1 MSDVTHSHL
10 GSLGLSARAARLY
23 SRLLGTGPLTPAQL
37 ADRLDEPEETLAAAL
52 SELAAVA
59 LIAPLGHEGDP
70 VVPLDPAA
78 GLQLLASRRK
88 ADLNAGTT
96 AVAAAYEAYRRAH
109 SLTPGAP
116 TVEVLEQA
124 SLQRKVVELERSA
137 VSQVRSFDT
146 APYGAATI
154 ANPVEIANLGR
165 GVSYRVLYAQSSVET
180 PDYFQGNIVPCTA
193 AGEEARMAPSVPA
206 KMMLVDDRFALVSLS
221 SVHADT
227 HHGALLVHPCSLLP
241 ALSALFESAWQ
252 SARPLA
258 AREGENTTVLRPL
271 ERRLLALLAAGV
283 ADEAAARNLGISKR
297 TLARAVERLMSLA
310 GVSSRFQL
318 GVHAKSEGWL

>member
-1 MSDVTHSHL
+1 MPDVTSSPL
-10 GSLGLSARAARLY
+10 GALGLSAPAARVY
-23 SRLLGTGPLTPAQL
+23 SRLLGAGPLTPGQL
-37 ADRLDEPEETLAAAL
+37 AESVDEPEGALAAAL
-52 SELAAVA
+52 SELASFA
-59 LIAPLGHEGDP
+59 LLAPLGQDGDL
-70 VVPLDPAA
+70 VVPLDPTA
-78 GLQLLASRRK
+78 GLHLLASQRE
-88 ADLNAGTT
+88 ADLNAGMTT
-96 AVAAAYEAYRRAH
+96 VIAAYESYRRAH

-116 TVEVLEQA
+116 TVEVIDQA
-124 SLQRKVVELERSA
+124 SLQRKVVELERS
-137 VSQVRSFDT
+137 VVGQVRSFDT
-146 APYGAATI
+146 APYGAPI

-193 AGEEARMAPSVPA
+193 AGEEARVAPSVPA

-241 ALSALFESAWQ
+241 ALSALFEFAWR

-258 AREGENTTVLRPL
+258 ARVGEGSTVLRPM
-271 ERRLLALLAAGV
+271 ERRLLALMAAGV

-318 GVHAKSEGWL
+318 GVHAKAEGWL

>member
-1 MSDVTHSHL
+1 MSDVTNSHL
-10 GSLGLSARAARLY
+10 GVLGLSAPAARVY
-23 SRLLGTGPLTPAQL
+23 SRLLGAGPLTPAQL
-37 ADRLDEPEETLAAAL
+37 SAHVDEPEGVLAAAL
-52 SELAAVA
+52 AELASFA
-59 LIAPLGHEGDP
+59 LLAPLGQEGDL
-70 VVPLDPAA
+70 VVPMDPTA
-78 GLQLLASRRK
+78 GLHLLASQRE
-88 ADLNAGTT
+88 ADLNAGMT
-96 AVAAAYEAYRRAH
+96 AVLAAYESYRRAH

-116 TVEVLEQA
+116 TVEVIDQP
-124 SLQRKVVELERSA
+124 SLQRKVVELERS
-137 VSQVRSFDT
+137 VVTQVRSFDT
-146 APYGAATI
+146 APYGAPTI

-221 SVHADT
+221 SIHADT

-241 ALSALFESAWQ
+241 ALSALFEFAWQ
-252 SARPLA
+252 SARPLD
-258 AREGENTTVLRPL
+258 AREGESSTVLRPM

-318 GVHAKSEGWL
+318 GVHAEAEGWL